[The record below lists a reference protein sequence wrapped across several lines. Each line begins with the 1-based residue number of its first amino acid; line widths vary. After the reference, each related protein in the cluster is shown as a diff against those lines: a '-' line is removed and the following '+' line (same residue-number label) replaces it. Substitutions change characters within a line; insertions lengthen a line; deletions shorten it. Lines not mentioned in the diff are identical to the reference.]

1 MEKQLWWAS
10 KLGGA
15 ESLRISKAGQTVSA
29 RLEESQLWHQ
39 LSGSVRGGFSKG
51 TMASAH
57 LDVGHFSSS
66 LYTTGALQAA
76 TSVLDSEGVS
86 LSRRVHVWVL

>member
-1 MEKQLWWAS
+1 MSQDQPFTWKSSWVGLD
-10 KLGGA
+10 GA

-51 TMASAH
+51 TMASARP
-57 LDVGHFSSS
+57 DARHFSSS
-66 LYTTGALQAA
+66 LCATGAFQAA
-76 TSVLDSEGVS
+76 TLVLELRGSES
-86 LSRRVHVWVL
+86 E